1 VHRLTCGGRGED
13 RLQREAPR
21 LPAEPRHLNVLRYQF
36 DFYIYKRNLSF
47 IQRFTLI
54 S

>member
-21 LPAEPRHLNVLRYQF
+21 LPAEPRHLSR
-36 DFYIYKRNLSF
+36 DFLDV
-47 IQRFTLI
+47 
-54 S
+54 

>member
-21 LPAEPRHLNVLRYQF
+21 LPAEPRHL
-36 DFYIYKRNLSF
+36 SGE
-47 IQRFTLI
+47 
-54 S
+54 